1 MIKYDKLF
9 ERLKQY
15 GYNFTVIRKE
25 GIISESTLTAIRTG
39 KGGLSHKNID
49 KLCRLLE
56 CQPNDIM
63 EYVKDQDANND

>member
-9 ERLKQY
+9 ERLKAY
-15 GYNFTVIRKE
+15 GYNTNRIRKE
-25 GIISESTLTAIRTG
+25 HIISESTLTTIRQG

-49 KLCRLLE
+49 KLCELLE

-63 EYVKDQDANND
+63 EYVKEDSQD